1 MFSLIAAAITHII
14 FFSYPKSPSPRGFT
28 KNAAGLLVTAKQ
40 PEEASSPAP
49 PSRNGGGGSE
59 ATGGGNADSPAS
71 RSAPSSPD
79 GDGDM
84 ADLPGMAQLPALT
97 EELTEEEKAE
107 LAARKAEATKE
118 RRRSSAVFQNRR

>member
-1 MFSLIAAAITHII
+1 MFSLIDAAITHII

-97 EELTEEEKAE
+97 EEEKAE